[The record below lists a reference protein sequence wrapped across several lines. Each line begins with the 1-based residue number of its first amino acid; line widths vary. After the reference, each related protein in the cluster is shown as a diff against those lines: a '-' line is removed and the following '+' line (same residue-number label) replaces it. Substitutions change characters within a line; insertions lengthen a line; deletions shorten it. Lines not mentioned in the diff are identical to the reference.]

1 MDIDDQRL
9 EIRATNSCHEM
20 IFFKKGLEVILMRRL
35 GYTNLV
41 VNIER
46 WAPVRQLIALNGIS
60 ATKQLLSISE
70 SVVVGSGC
78 LHDDVVEHGKF
89 SVKLELWRWHPA
101 SGHGILVRGR
111 PIEPKI
117 LSSARIQI
125 QGQSLERKIGQS
137 YVPSC
142 DRGQQGR
149 RQSAAR
155 EDETWAAPGY
165 EEFKESKLGFLFYSS
180 NPSNATCKC
189 HIQNAMP
196 KFAIQVQPRSWLNVI
211 L

>member
-125 QGQSLERKIGQS
+125 QGQSLERSEPGEVRAMFRHVIAASRGDVNLQHVKTRLGLPLATKGQR
-137 YVPSC
+137 V
-142 DRGQQGR
+142 
-149 RQSAAR
+149 
-155 EDETWAAPGY
+155 
-165 EEFKESKLGFLFYSS
+165 
-180 NPSNATCKC
+180 
-189 HIQNAMP
+189 
-196 KFAIQVQPRSWLNVI
+196 
-211 L
+211 